1 VTYAAYLQSY
11 DAARQHRDVLIPA
24 RRKIS
29 DEMLLRYN
37 AMQIS
42 VFELADARE
51 QRMAVTAAID
61 ALAAFWRADAALQ
74 ASLTGVPL
82 QAVQTIRPL
91 AGTST
96 ASEASH

>member
-1 VTYAAYLQSY
+1 
-11 DAARQHRDVLIPA
+11 
-24 RRKIS
+24 
-29 DEMLLRYN
+29 
-37 AMQIS
+37 
-42 VFELADARE
+42 
-51 QRMAVTAAID
+51 MAVTAAID

-91 AGTST
+91 AGASA